1 MRNNV
6 HDFWAQ
12 RLLDQIIALI
22 TGEGLLPFSVKIKA
36 IESE

>member
-22 TGEGLLPFSVKIKA
+22 TGEGLGFVAVFDTHAS
-36 IESE
+36 S